1 MTDHKA
7 IGFTTAAS
15 SFSMVLTTFLTLL
28 QFITSLAATQ
38 SSSHFSAKHGSCYE
52 LYQDISASALNY
64 DLKLFP
70 PKDQDALT
78 DFVVR
83 YTSDNSNI
91 TKDLIQGTAENSGT
105 YKIYTVLCV
114 PKTQDAE
121 KTAEL
126 AIHGINADHTYW
138 HFGGEDSKYSYVEAS
153 LKAGH
158 AIMMYDRLGVGK
170 SDKPDGIK
178 EVQMPTEVEIAVKL
192 IQHLQSKPHGLSFNG
207 YIGIG
212 HSYGSAQLTALASK
226 HGNLLNG
233 TILTGYSTSA
243 TSASHSYATWT
254 STIAAESDPE
264 RFKGLPSTYTVSNN
278 RMTVQ
283 QNFFTYPNYDPAVL
297 DATTSGKQPATLG
310 ELLTILQPLPAGP
323 TPYPQYSNP
332 VLVVTG
338 DKDYIFCAGDC
349 YQQVDGVN
357 IVAKTKEAF
366 PNVPESS
373 FSTYIPAGTGHAVNL
388 HFSAP
393 ETYEEIQKWIAS
405 LY

>member
-1 MTDHKA
+1 M
-7 IGFTTAAS
+7 I
-15 SFSMVLTTFLTLL
+15 LTTFLTLL
-28 QFITSLAATQ
+28 QLITFLAATQ
-38 SSSHFSAKHGSCYE
+38 RSSRLSAKHGSCYE
-52 LYQDISASALNY
+52 SYQDISVSALNY
-64 DLKLFP
+64 NIKLAP

-91 TKDLIQGTAENSGT
+91 TKE
-105 YKIYTVLCV
+105 
-114 PKTQDAE
+114 
-121 KTAEL
+121 TAEL

-138 HFGGEDSKYSYVEAS
+138 HFGGEDSKYSYVEAA

-192 IQHLQSKPHGLSFNG
+192 IEHLQSKPRGLSFNG

-254 STIAAESDPE
+254 STIAAEPDPE
-264 RFKGLPSTYTVSNN
+264 RFNGLPSTSTVSNN

-405 LY
+405 LS